1 MSRILDNQPPL
12 TFRKKLKKK
21 KKKKPGAKKILLVSV
36 LSLFLLVLFAGFL
49 GAGFIFYYYSQ
60 DLPDVRTLRE
70 YQPSTITRVYSTDDD
85 LIAEFYIEKRIIVPL
100 ENIPAKLREATL
112 AVEDSNFYSHFGIDP
127 KAIFRAFLTNIQA
140 GHVVE
145 GGSTITQQLSKTL
158 FLSSERSL
166 ERKIREAIL
175 SVRMELVF
183 SKDEILE
190 MYLNNIYYGHGSY
203 GVEAAARTYFGKH
216 VQDLTLDQCA
226 TLAALPKAPNNYSPY
241 RYPERARKRREH
253 VLNRMEI
260 LGNITPQEK
269 AAAAK
274 QPFRLGEITD
284 MLNKAPYFVEYI
296 RQFLQENYGSNKLYR
311 DGLKVYTTLNLPYQ
325 VEASQAVRKGLLEAD
340 KRYGYRGPVS
350 HIDLSEGREAV
361 LNLLKEHNDHD
372 PDETP
377 GEGDWSHAVVTEVL
391 PNEVRTD
398 LGFAEGTIDLEQMSW
413 ARQPNVRLDG
423 RWARIKNAHQALKAG
438 DLIQVRLL
446 NQKPEGDWA
455 LALEQEP
462 EVQGSLISLNPINGN
477 ILAMVGGFDFN
488 QSQFNRA
495 IQAIRQPGSAFKPII
510 YSAAIQDGY
519 TPASIIIDAPVIF
532 KEKEDT
538 FDNWKPVNFEEK
550 FYGPTSIRTALTHSR
565 NVVTIKLLQN
575 VGIQKAIDLARQ
587 MGIQSPL
594 AENLSIALGSSG
606 VTLYELVSA
615 YAIFANQGKKVD
627 PVAVRH
633 IINRN
638 DEVIYRAVPNETQV
652 LAPGVAYLITSLLN
666 SVVQHGTATKVKALG
681 RPVAGKTGTTNNF
694 VDAWFMGFIPDMVT
708 GVWVGKDKDEP
719 LGHNETGSRAAIP
732 IWLDYMKAATEG
744 KPVKDFPVPD
754 DVINVKIDPETG
766 SAADFDFPSA
776 TFEVFLKD
784 NPPEKGKSELD
795 HLAHN
800 SF

>member
-12 TFRKKLKKK
+12 TFRRKLKKNN
-21 KKKKPGAKKILLVSV
+21 KKKPGAKKIILVSM

-49 GAGFIFYYYSQ
+49 GAGFIFYHYSQ
-60 DLPDVRTLRE
+60 DLPDVRSLRE

-100 ENIPAKLREATL
+100 KTIPDKLKEATL

-241 RYPERARKRREH
+241 RAPEKARKRRNH
-253 VLNRMEI
+253 VLGRMEL
-260 LGNITPQEK
+260 LGNITPEEK
-269 AAAAK
+269 EAAMKA
-274 QPFRLGEITD
+274 PFKLGEITN
-284 MLNKAPYFVEYI
+284 MLNKAPYFVEHI
-296 RQFLQENYGSNKLYR
+296 RQFLEDNYGSNKLYR

-325 VEASQAVRKGLLEAD
+325 IKASEAVQTGLLDAD
-340 KRYGYRGPVS
+340 KRYGYRGPVT
-350 HIDLSEGREAV
+350 HIDPDDGREAA
-361 LNLLKEHNDHD
+361 LNVLKEYNAFDE
-372 PDETP
+372 DETP
-377 GEGDWSHAVVTEVL
+377 AEGDWVYGVVSQVYPKEV
-391 PNEVRTD
+391 NVD
-398 LGFAEGTIDLEQMSW
+398 LGFSEGKVDIEQMDW
-413 ARQPNVRLDG
+413 ARKPNIRLDG
-423 RWARIKNAHQALKAG
+423 RWARIKNAHQALKPG
-438 DLIQVRLL
+438 DLIQVKLL
-446 NQKPEGDWA
+446 TQESDGVWA
-455 LALEQEP
+455 LALEQKP
-462 EVQGSLISLNPINGN
+462 EVQGGLISLDPTNGN
-477 ILAMVGGFDFN
+477 ILAMVGGYDFN

-519 TPASIIIDAPVIF
+519 TPASIIIDSPVIF

-565 NVVTIKLLQN
+565 NVVTIKLLQSIG
-575 VGIQKAIDLARQ
+575 VQKAIDLARQ
-587 MGIQSPL
+587 MGIQSPMS
-594 AENLSIALGSSG
+594 ENLSIALGSSG
-606 VTLYELVSA
+606 VTLFELVSA
-615 YAIFANQGKKVD
+615 YAVLANQGKKVE

-633 IINRN
+633 IINRD
-638 DEVIYRAVPNETQV
+638 DEVIYRSIPSETQV
-652 LAPGVAYLITSLLN
+652 LAPGVSYLITSLLK
-666 SVVQHGTATKVKALG
+666 SVVQNGTATKVKALG

-694 VDAWFMGFIPDMVT
+694 VDAWFMGYTPDMVT

-744 KPVKDFPVPD
+744 KPIKDFRVPD
-754 DVINVKIDPETG
+754 DVVYVKIDPETG
-766 SAADFDFPSA
+766 SAADFEQPSA
-776 TFEVFLKD
+776 EFEVFLED
-784 NPPEKGKSELD
+784 NPPEKAKSELN
-795 HLAHN
+795 HLTHN